1 MVFAFYCSAIFFLNE
16 VTIML
21 SPEMLAA
28 LGCGAV
34 LPYFGEALWSWAKAK
49 RGTRAVHQNPN

>member
-1 MVFAFYCSAIFFLNE
+1 
-16 VTIML
+16 ML

-34 LPYFGEALWSWAKAK
+34 LPYVGEALWSWAKSK
-49 RGTRAVHQNPN
+49 RSTRAVRQIHD